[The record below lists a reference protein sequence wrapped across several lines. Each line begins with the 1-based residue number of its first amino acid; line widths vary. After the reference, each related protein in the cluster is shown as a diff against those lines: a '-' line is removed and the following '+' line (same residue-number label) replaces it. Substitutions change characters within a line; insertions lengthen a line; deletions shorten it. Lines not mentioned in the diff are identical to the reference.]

1 MTSKKVTLVI
11 LIAILLLAAFF
22 RLYRIGD
29 YLNFLGDE
37 GRDVMVVR
45 HILQGDL
52 TFLGPRSSAG
62 DFYLGPIY
70 YYLMAPL
77 LWLSN
82 FHPVG
87 PAIMIALFSI
97 ATVYLIYKIGSKF

>member
-1 MTSKKVTLVI
+1 MTSKKIALVI
-11 LIAILLLAAFF
+11 LIAILLLAAFL
-22 RLYRIGD
+22 RLYRISD

-45 HILQGDL
+45 NILHGDL

-70 YYLMAPL
+70 
-77 LWLSN
+77 
-82 FHPVG
+82 
-87 PAIMIALFSI
+87 
-97 ATVYLIYKIGSKF
+97 